1 MQKPVNKNS
10 SKNAAAL
17 LEFLAETTGNRL
29 ITGQHTQSKGM
40 EELALIKEKTGKNP
54 KLIGFELL
62 SYSPNIVYEGA
73 STECLT
79 EIYDNRGTL
88 DDAYSLGLKGDTIL
102 TFTFHW
108 FSPLG
113 GHDKSFFTENTD
125 FDAEK
130 ILIPDTPERN
140 AFYSDMDK
148 LAEELKRFNDADIP
162 ILWRPFHESEGK
174 WFWWGA
180 KGPAVAAELYKLM
193 YKHFTEYHK
202 LNNLLWVWNCPLKEG
217 YPGDEYVDVISRDL
231 YLPKAIATDYQKE
244 YTELINATTKEK
256 VAALGEIGILPDA
269 DLLSESHTPW
279 AYYMTWSHDYCL
291 TEKFNSFESL
301 KRLYDNEYTITD

>member
-17 LEFLAETTGNRL
+17 LAFLAETAGNRL

-40 EELALIKEKTGKNP
+40 EELALIKEKTGKTP

-73 STECLT
+73 SPECLT

-88 DDAYSLGLKGDTIL
+88 DDAYSLGLKGDAIL

-202 LNNLLWVWNCPLKEG
+202 LNNLLWLWNCPLKEG

-231 YLPKAIATDYQKE
+231 YLPKAVATDYQKE